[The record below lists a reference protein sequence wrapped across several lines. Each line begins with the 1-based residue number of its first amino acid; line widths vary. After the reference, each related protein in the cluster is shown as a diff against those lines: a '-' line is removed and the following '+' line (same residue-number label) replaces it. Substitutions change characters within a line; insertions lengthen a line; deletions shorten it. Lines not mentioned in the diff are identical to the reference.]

1 MQQVVTRE
9 SKASISST
17 PSLPGATTLSLS
29 LCVLVLVHIYTV
41 KTSLLSEIILVY
53 FDVGH

>member
-17 PSLPGATTLSLS
+17 PSLPGATTLSL
-29 LCVLVLVHIYTV
+29 CVLVLVHIYTV
-41 KTSLLSEIILVY
+41 KTSLLSEIIVVY